1 VLGGVFLLAFLV
13 ISGKWFVEQ
22 VVAILLEVGL
32 TELRLWKLILDVS
45 QDTILLV
52 YSEFLDSKLG
62 ILEERVLLLCHT
74 VIVLAVLRVHV
85 ELTDWDRP
93 VVVIFL
99 LVPTGPRESDPD
111 ISQQAV

>member
-1 VLGGVFLLAFLV
+1 MLSGIYCLALLV

-22 VVAILLEVGL
+22 AVVILLEVSL
-32 TELRLWKLILDVS
+32 TELRLRKLILDVS
-45 QDTILLV
+45 QETVLLV
-52 YSEFLDSKLG
+52 DSEFLDSKLG
-62 ILEERVLLLCHT
+62 LLEERVLILCHT

-93 VVVIFL
+93 MVVILL
-99 LVPTGPRESDPD
+99 LVPTGPRESKPN